1 VLLTGMSGTGKST
14 LVRELRQRGYA
25 AHDAGEGFAES
36 RADGRWGWRAD
47 LLAHADGLLFF
58 AGCSEEQAD
67 LPFDFRVLLTP
78 RDPSWSGCAPAPT
91 TCTGALTTSSRSCSP
106 TEVAAGTGSG
116 TRPGTRWRRREG
128 VRSPLSGGARVR
140 LCRRLARLRGLAQPR
155 DGLSQQPRDLHL

>member
-67 LPFDFRVLLTP
+67 LPFDFRVLLTAP
-78 RDPSWSGCAPAPT
+78 RSVIMERLRSRTDNLYGRTDDQLAQLLADRGRGRHWQRHSSGDAVASPGGCAQPAVGRR
-91 TCTGALTTSSRSCSP
+91 TCTTMPASR
-106 TEVAAGTGSG
+106 AAA
-116 TRPGTRWRRREG
+116 
-128 VRSPLSGGARVR
+128 RSRA
-140 LCRRLARLRGLAQPR
+140 AA
-155 DGLSQQPRDLHL
+155 